1 MLSKGPADLY
11 GLGDR
16 GTVAVGKRADLN
28 LIDLDRIELEL
39 PEITPDLPTGACR
52 VLQRGKGYAATVV
65 GGEVTFRDGVPT
77 GARPGRLVRGRR
89 TD

>member
-1 MLSKGPADLY
+1 MLSKAPADLY

-16 GTVAVGKRADLN
+16 GVVGVGKRADLN

-39 PEITPDLPTGACR
+39 PEITPDLPTGARR
-52 VLQRGKGYAATVV
+52 VVQRSRGYAATIVA
-65 GGEVTFRDGVPT
+65 GEVTFRDGVPT

-89 TD
+89 SV